1 MKQWDVIWFDLD
13 DTLIDYE
20 RTFRAAIYHCFI
32 TFFPNKAVSFLS
44 WFRIFKWYCDRYWPD
59 YAGGRLTRK
68 AYRRLRFLEAMR
80 YFHIEV
86 SEKAADEFHA
96 YFDEIVGRFA
106 TALPGIIS
114 LLERLQS
121 LSLPLG
127 IITNGESAVQRE
139 KIVYA
144 GLGRFFPD
152 DAVIISEEVGCEKP
166 DAAIFRCAQ
175 RRLAVGKQPVY
186 IGDSWE
192 LDVMGALHAGW
203 QAIYFQQR
211 QPAFTVLSP
220 SVVTCH
226 SVGELASTLLGELY
240 VIEKRG
246 RRR

>member
-20 RTFRAAIYHCFI
+20 RTFRAAVYHCFI
-32 TFFPNKAVSFLS
+32 SLFPNKDISFSS

-59 YAGGRLTRK
+59 YASGRLTK
-68 AYRRLRFLEAMR
+68 KEYRRLRFLAAMH
-80 YFHIEV
+80 YFHIKV

-96 YFDEIVGRFA
+96 YFGETVGRFA
-106 TALPGIIS
+106 TALPGVVS

-121 LSLPLG
+121 FAIPLG
-127 IITNGESAVQRE
+127 IITNGESGIQRA
-139 KIVYA
+139 KIAYA
-144 GLGRFFPD
+144 GLRRFFPD

-166 DAAIFRCAQ
+166 DAAIFHCAQ
-175 RRLAVGKQPVY
+175 RRLAAGKQPVY

-211 QPAFTVLSP
+211 QPVFAVLSP

-226 SVGELASTLLGELY
+226 SVEQLASILLGELY
-240 VIEKRG
+240 VMEKRG

>member
-20 RTFRAAIYHCFI
+20 RTFRAAAYHCFI
-32 TFFPNKAVSFLS
+32 SLFPNKDVSFSS
-44 WFRIFKWYCDRYWPD
+44 WFRIFKWCCDRYWPD
-59 YAGGRLTRK
+59 YASGRLTK
-68 AYRRLRFLEAMR
+68 KEYRRLRFLEAMR
-80 YFHIEV
+80 YFYIKV
-86 SEKAADEFHA
+86 NEKAADEFHA
-96 YFDEIVGRFA
+96 HFDDTVGRFA
-106 TALPGIIS
+106 TPLPGIVS

-121 LSLPLG
+121 FAIPLG
-127 IITNGESAVQRE
+127 VITNGESVIQRA
-139 KIVYA
+139 KIAYA
-144 GLGRFFPD
+144 GLRRFFPD

-166 DAAIFRCAQ
+166 DAAIFHCAQ
-175 RRLAVGKQPVY
+175 RRLAAGKQPVY

-211 QPAFTVLSP
+211 QPVFNVLSP

-226 SVGELASTLLGELY
+226 SVEQLASILLGELY
-240 VIEKRG
+240 VMEKRG

>member
-1 MKQWDVIWFDLD
+1 MKQWDIIWFDLD

-20 RTFRAAIYHCFI
+20 RTFRAAAYHCFI
-32 TFFPNKAVSFLS
+32 SLFPNKDVSFSS

-59 YAGGRLTRK
+59 YASGRLTK
-68 AYRRLRFLEAMR
+68 KEYRRLRFLGAMH
-80 YFHIEV
+80 YFHIKAN
-86 SEKAADEFHA
+86 EKAADEFHA
-96 YFDEIVGRFA
+96 YFDETVGRFA
-106 TALPGIIS
+106 TALPGVFS

-121 LSLPLG
+121 FAIPLG
-127 IITNGESAVQRE
+127 IITNGESVIQRA
-139 KIVYA
+139 KIAYA
-144 GLGRFFPD
+144 GLRRFFPD

-175 RRLAVGKQPVY
+175 RRLAAGRQPVY

-211 QPAFTVLSP
+211 QPVFAVLSP

-226 SVGELASTLLGELY
+226 SVEQLASILLGELY
-240 VIEKRG
+240 VMEKRG